1 MPVETSTFF
10 WNFKAIFD
18 HWCLHWFT
26 IDSCRYRSRCC
37 SGTRRD
43 TFFSRRVESLNSGV
57 WFCCHAPASGH
68 IIFAI
73 QGRPVSDSVTWF
85 CVVTCPERKL
95 KRYSG
100 EQSLSQAGAEAS
112 DPWNFPSRGDVE
124 RFQWNFTKG
133 RSSNQIAKKRGNAN
147 LAGQSLLG
155 LGHFS
160 VSQISQIMSKLPQQ
174 EKRAVLPF
182 DQVFK
187 ALKTLSKGR
196 TGPGRIAMNHWNS
209 LFHRWLESQEH
220 ICRPVLNSKWR
231 QYNNMKK
238 AQTFLQLT
246 CWLWKC
252 RTSDAAWTQKTRKL
266 PRRGCLFQ
274 GIDAVSTDMMW
285 TWCYFVSH
293 CHYHTTCD
301 SLPSGPHDSDLQHPR
316 KQSHFWRSQKR
327 MKSWIRLNLGVD
339 WQGSSA

>member
-1 MPVETSTFF
+1 MAYMAHFRFSERSQFSEAKCAIATSFHWWNCKHFSPSQHHSIDDLQAVQVTALSTQKQRRRQMPQMPVETSTFF

-37 SGTRRD
+37 SRTRCD
-43 TFFSRRVESLNSGV
+43 TFFSRRVESLNSGI
-57 WFCCHAPASGH
+57 WFCCHARASGH

-73 QGRPVSDSVTWF
+73 QGRPVSDSVTLF

-133 RSSNQIAKKRGNAN
+133 RSSNQIAKKRGNVN

-155 LGHFS
+155 LGDFS
-160 VSQISQIMSKLPQQ
+160 ILSKLPQQ

-187 ALKTLSKGR
+187 AEWEEQVQDGS
-196 TGPGRIAMNHWNS
+196 HWIIGTACFIDGWNLRNTFVV
-209 LFHRWLESQEH
+209 LF
-220 ICRPVLNSKWR
+220 
-231 QYNNMKK
+231 
-238 AQTFLQLT
+238 
-246 CWLWKC
+246 
-252 RTSDAAWTQKTRKL
+252 
-266 PRRGCLFQ
+266 
-274 GIDAVSTDMMW
+274 
-285 TWCYFVSH
+285 
-293 CHYHTTCD
+293 
-301 SLPSGPHDSDLQHPR
+301 
-316 KQSHFWRSQKR
+316 
-327 MKSWIRLNLGVD
+327 
-339 WQGSSA
+339 